1 MSRSLGDQIGKSVGI
16 SAKPQLSVY
25 NLQND
30 KDLFVVAASDGL
42 WEVMDN
48 EEVVNFVEKYRH
60 ICKRT
65 DVTEDVN
72 IITPLNVCIAHL
84 LCEEARYRW
93 KYIVE

>member
-25 NLQND
+25 NRQKDND
-30 KDLFVVAASDGL
+30 VFVVVASDGV
-42 WEVMDN
+42 WEVMEN

-60 ICKRT
+60 LCKRT
-65 DVTEDVN
+65 DVIEDVN

-84 LCEEARYRW
+84 L
-93 KYIVE
+93 